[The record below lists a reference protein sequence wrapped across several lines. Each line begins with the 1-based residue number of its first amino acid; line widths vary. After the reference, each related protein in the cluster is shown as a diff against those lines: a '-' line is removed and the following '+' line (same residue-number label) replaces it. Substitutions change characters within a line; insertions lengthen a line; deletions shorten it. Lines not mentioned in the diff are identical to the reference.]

1 MITLPIKLNL
11 NKILHDLEQM
21 SDTLFKWFT
30 DNLKVNPE
38 KSHLLINSL
47 QEIQINI
54 SGMVISISKCEK
66 LLRPM

>member
-1 MITLPIKLNL
+1 MITLPTKLNL
-11 NKILHDLEQM
+11 NKVLHDLEQM

-38 KSHLLINSL
+38 KLDLTNSL
-47 QEIQINI
+47 QQIQINI
-54 SGMVISISKCEK
+54 SGMVISISKCEM

>member
-1 MITLPIKLNL
+1 MITLPTKLNL
-11 NKILHDLEQM
+11 NKVLHDLEQM

-38 KSHLLINSL
+38 KLHLTNSL
-47 QEIQINI
+47 QQIQINI
-54 SGMVISISKCEK
+54 SGMVISISKYEM